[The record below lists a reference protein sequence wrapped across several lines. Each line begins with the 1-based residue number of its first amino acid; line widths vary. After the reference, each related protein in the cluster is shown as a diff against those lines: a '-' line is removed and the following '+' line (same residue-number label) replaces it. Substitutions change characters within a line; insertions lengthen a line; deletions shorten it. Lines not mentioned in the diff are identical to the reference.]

1 MTINR
6 RTKFRPGSLDASI
19 VKDNT
24 GLLIEEDTG
33 KLSAQPLVDEDL
45 VLHQRIN
52 DLYWKDPLEV
62 FDNITAPEDYRVGD
76 TFYIKEAKQIYIYG
90 GVQITIPEGVDVYQ
104 PQSWIDANR
113 QEVFFPIAVGLD
125 KDSLAT
131 KAYVNSEISNLID
144 DAPQLLDTLNEL
156 AAAIN
161 DNPSFATDILN
172 ITISLQSSKA
182 DKTSVYTKTEV
193 DNKDDAIYDYVDTL
207 NAQARRVPDYVVG
220 AGAYADDNNI
230 QELLNAID
238 LTELSEFKTI
248 YLRKGT
254 EFPVVT
260 NILAPSLVFTSF
272 DKNIIKLN
280 QININ
285 TQEALEDSPSIISF
299 SNISANKL
307 TIASTTAQVEVFI
320 KSCQFDRIDIL
331 SSNAIVHI
339 EDSLLNKVIVNN
351 SVLHIKNSI
360 LDSLDNIELLNIAG
374 SSKVNIFTSKLR
386 GQTFI
391 ADTAKLYLNKNELFN
406 IENNPYLIVN
416 SLTSLLSLENNSFFS
431 DSSFATY
438 HVDGIGQLY
447 ANLNNYDRRLNPALD
462 SDSSYTTKITVQPL
476 LNNGAGLPVQ
486 NYYLPVGYGDFFY
499 NDERARDTIAEMLQV
514 QPGIVKN
521 YNDINN
527 TLTLSLNISTAN
539 LSDEASIAY
548 KDRVNSFTKAN
559 TFAATLTAN
568 AGIYT
573 NSISASFGT
582 ISNLKSTTAS
592 LSDNSNKVATTAFVQ
607 AKYAQL
613 EFDLQDLEL
622 NELKDVDIISPQE
635 KHYLTYIPTSTL
647 TGITINAHWANR
659 SIDSFD
665 LTDSGT
671 LVRVGNSV
679 FVLADIGRPALLDQ
693 SGAAVGPMDAWPS
706 TSQILRWSGQQYD
719 IAGTLTKGSGQWIS
733 DFANNPILRAT
744 EEPLGAAG
752 YDGWGKIALA
762 DFEEVRDGSNS
773 TKAVVPSLLHT
784 YYASVTLSNL
794 DSTQVRLARENI
806 GFPNSPQ
813 DSTYLVYS
821 ADDNAWVTT
830 KTARPSYLHISA
842 DVNQTIYPGL
852 FYSSASASTLMT
864 LTLPNDS
871 SGDIFFRK
879 ADDNTK
885 TVRFVVKNNSFP
897 IITSDNVVLTTFD
910 VTSQGQTIE
919 FSKVEIEGSPYWLA
933 KGYYQSSTTGAIDKE
948 FIQDAAAE
956 LFTQNSHAPAI
967 SLTYQDSDHRI
978 DLALNYAT
986 NAQVLAGVVNNL
998 PVTPAGVKAALDA
1011 NVPQGVLFSANNLND
1026 LNNKATSRTNLG
1038 LKTAAI
1044 YDVGFAIDTLPKNA
1058 QSLAVNKLIAYNGTG
1073 LVSASGDILTSL
1085 QADSTTPGLA
1095 TLADPSQPLADPTAP
1110 SVANTVVTLSYL
1122 SQILNNSNS
1131 WLTVLLN
1138 QVVEGGSTG
1147 NGAGALTYTPMTET
1161 TFVADY
1167 LKYYSLSTSLSSIV
1181 ITLPAITSL
1190 NLGKRIEFKLASN
1203 TAPRKV
1209 TILTSG
1215 SDTIDHV
1222 YTEIELVE
1230 QGQHIALIPGI
1241 SNNWEIA

>member
-62 FDNITAPEDYRVGD
+62 FDDITAPEDYRVGD
-76 TFYIKEAKQIYIYG
+76 TFYIKEAQQIYIYG
-90 GVQITIPEGVDVYQ
+90 GIQITIPEGVDVYQ

-131 KAYVNSEISNLID
+131 KAYVNSEILNLID
-144 DAPQLLDTLNEL
+144 GAPQLLDTLNEL

-161 DNPSFATDILN
+161 DNPNFATDILN
-172 ITISLQSSKA
+172 ITTSLQNSKA

-447 ANLNNYDRRLNPALD
+447 ANLNNYDRRLNPTLD

-476 LNNGAGLPVQ
+476 LNGGAGLPVQ

-521 YNDINN
+521 YDDINN

-573 NSISASFGT
+573 NLITATSGT
-582 ISNLKSTTAS
+582 ITNLTTVTQPLTDSST
-592 LSDNSNKVATTAFVQ
+592 KVATTAFVQ
-607 AKYAQL
+607 GKYDEL
-613 EFDLQDLEL
+613 EFDLLDLEL
-622 NELKDVDIISPQE
+622 GELKDVEINSPQS
-635 KHYLTYIPTSTL
+635 KHYLTYIPVNGATL
-647 TGITINAHWANR
+647 AHWANE

-671 LVRVGNSV
+671 LVRVGDSV
-679 FVLADIGRPALLDQ
+679 FVLADIARPSLINQ
-693 SGAAVGPMDAWPS
+693 SGNTTYGWPS
-706 TSQILRWSGQQYD
+706 TSQVLRWSGEQYD
-719 IAGTLTKGSGQWIS
+719 LLGTLTKGPGQWS
-733 DFANNPILRAT
+733 VDLANNPILRAT
-744 EEPLGAAG
+744 EEPQGSAA

-762 DFEEVRDGSNS
+762 DWEEVRDGSNS

-794 DSTQVRLARENI
+794 NSTQVRLARENI
-806 GFPNSPQ
+806 GFPNSPE
-813 DSTYLVYS
+813 DSTYLIYS
-821 ADDNAWVTT
+821 ADDSAWVTA
-830 KTARPSYLHISA
+830 KTARPSYQHANA
-842 DVNQTIYPGL
+842 DVDQTIYPGL
-852 FYSSASASTLMT
+852 FYSSASASNLMT
-864 LTLPNDS
+864 LTLPDDS

-885 TVRFVVKNNSFP
+885 TVRFVVNNNSFP

-919 FSKVEIEGSPYWLA
+919 FSKVEIGGSPYWLA

-967 SLTYQDSDHRI
+967 SLIYQDPDHRI

-986 NAQVLAGVVNNL
+986 NAQVLAGTINNL
-998 PVTPAGVKAALDA
+998 PVTPAGLKAALDA
-1011 NVPQGVLFSANNLND
+1011 NVPQGVLFADNNLND
-1026 LNNKATSRTNLG
+1026 VDDVIAARTNLG
-1038 LKTAAI
+1038 LGSVST
-1044 YDVGFAIDTLPKNA
+1044 YDIGSTTNTVLPNAQNLQANKVVGF
-1058 QSLAVNKLIAYNGTG
+1058 NGTG
-1073 LVSASGDILTSL
+1073 LVSATTS
-1085 QADSTTPGLA
+1085 AFTATTLSQGLV
-1095 TLADPSQPLADPTAP
+1095 TLAKASDANTSNASITTSYLNTVLPDPTH
-1110 SVANTVVTLSYL
+1110 
-1122 SQILNNSNS
+1122 
-1131 WLTVLLN
+1131 WLTILLN
-1138 QVVEGGSTG
+1138 QVIEGSGG
-1147 NGAGALTYTPMTET
+1147 GAGALTYTPMTET

-1181 ITLPAITSL
+1181 ITLPPITSL